1 MPDNKAI
8 RWGKTST
15 SNFIG
20 AKIKPLCW
28 LKQPRFE
35 VFSNLDYL
43 NIIILSNA
51 ILGNRDSRL
60 RPAEAHRGPKKG
72 LGCNL

>member
-1 MPDNKAI
+1 MSDNKAI
-8 RWGKTST
+8 IWGKTST

-28 LKQPRFE
+28 LKQLRFE
-35 VFSNLDYL
+35 AFSNFDYL
-43 NIIILSNA
+43 TIITRSNT
-51 ILGNRDSRL
+51 ILGNRDSHL